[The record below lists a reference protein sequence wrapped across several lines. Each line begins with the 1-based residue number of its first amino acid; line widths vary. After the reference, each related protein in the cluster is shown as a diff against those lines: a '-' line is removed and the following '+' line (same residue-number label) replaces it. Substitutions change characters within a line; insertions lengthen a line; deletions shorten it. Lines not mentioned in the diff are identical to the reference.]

1 MKLSNLFL
9 QYARGGLTI
18 NDAIQIWVSK
28 SGDDTNGTGTV
39 IAPYLTITK
48 ALASVTSVRKTIF
61 VLAGTYVEAAAM
73 VWPTISGVSLCG
85 VGGLVTISAA
95 GTTQVLSI
103 TPGAQADT
111 FDVRIEKA
119 DIYHYGTSQDGIL
132 INNTGMTT
140 KIVLTLKDVSGDPGD
155 GAGNMIATTHGNAD
169 DAIRIYWDGDGGEG
183 IDGSI
188 NFTGGNDGDRL
199 YITHAH
205 VAGGIVTSNTAVA
218 LDVVLRE
225 CLIKHAGITGGNAS
239 QTVKIIGC
247 FSETGG
253 TYAVADT
260 GEVTGSQTPTVVG
273 A

>member
-1 MKLSNLFL
+1 MKLTSLFR
-9 QYARGGLTI
+9 QYASGGLTI
-18 NDAIQIWVSK
+18 NDAVQIWVSK

-39 IAPYLTITK
+39 IAPFKTITK
-48 ALASVTSVRKTIF
+48 AFTVVTSARKTIF
-61 VLAGTYVEAAAM
+61 VLAGSYAEAAAL
-73 VWPTISGVSLCG
+73 VWPTINGVSLCA

-111 FDVRIEKA
+111 FDARIQGI
-119 DIYHYGTSQDGIL
+119 DIYHENTSQDGIL

-155 GAGNMIATTHGNAD
+155 GAGNMIATTHGGAD
-169 DAIRIYWDGDGGEG
+169 DAIRIYWDGDNGEG
-183 IDGSI
+183 VDGSI

-199 YITHAH
+199 YITHVH

-225 CLIKHAGITGGNAS
+225 CLLKHAGVTGGNAA

-253 TYAVADT
+253 TYAVADS
-260 GEVTGSQTPTVVG
+260 GEVTGSQTATVVG